1 MYTIVNIGIHK
12 YLTYLIPKREIGCNV
27 RNGSKLFFNCRTKGF
42 KNSFSPY
49 IIEACYSL
57 DLTIINSK
65 STEVFKSKLLVF
77 IRPV

>member
-49 IIEACYSL
+49 IIKAS
-57 DLTIINSK
+57 
-65 STEVFKSKLLVF
+65 
-77 IRPV
+77 